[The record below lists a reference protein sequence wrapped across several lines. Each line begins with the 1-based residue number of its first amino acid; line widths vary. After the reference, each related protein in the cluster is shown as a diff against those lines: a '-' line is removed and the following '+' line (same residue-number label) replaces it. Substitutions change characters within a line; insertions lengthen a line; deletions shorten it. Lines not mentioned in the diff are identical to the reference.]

1 MSVGA
6 APAAAMP
13 IRGEGVLA
21 RIFGPCLR
29 PYLGLTPGIAIVV
42 LCVALPC
49 LWLLYLSAF
58 NDAGQ
63 LSAINYER
71 MVDQVSYRRIFVT
84 TFMVSLQTVLCCV
97 LLGVPLATFISS
109 LGRRPAALFIG
120 AILFPLW
127 TSLLVRAYAWL
138 VILQRNG
145 LVNTWLTS
153 AGIIDEP
160 LPLAFNTFATVLG
173 MTHIMLPI
181 FLLPVVGAMRDIDR
195 SFIRA
200 AASMGASR
208 AYTYR
213 TVFLP
218 LALPGIVAGAT
229 LVFVMSLGFYVT
241 PAILGG
247 GNVQVIS
254 MRIAR
259 SLSTYSNFGAAAAI
273 GVVLLLS
280 TLALLALSLLIRRL
294 VQQGRQGGGSHA

>member
-1 MSVGA
+1 M
-6 APAAAMP
+6 
-13 IRGEGVLA
+13 
-21 RIFGPCLR
+21 
-29 PYLGLTPGIAIVV
+29 PGIAIVF

-58 NDAGQ
+58 DDGGK

-71 MVDQVSYRRIFVT
+71 MIDQVSYRRIFAM
-84 TFMVSLQTVLCCV
+84 TFVVSLETVLCCV
-97 LLGVPLATFISS
+97 ILGVPLATFISS
-109 LGRRPAALFIG
+109 LGRRSAALFVG
-120 AILFPLW
+120 GILFPLW

-145 LVNTWLTS
+145 LINNWLIST
-153 AGIIDEP
+153 GLIEEP

-181 FLLPVVGAMRDIDR
+181 FLLPVIGAMRGIDR
-195 SFIRA
+195 SLIRA

-208 AYTYR
+208 AYTYQKI
-213 TVFLP
+213 FLP
-218 LALPGIVAGAT
+218 LALPGILAGAT

-247 GNVQVIS
+247 GNVQVVS

-259 SLSTYSNFGAAAAI
+259 SLATYSNFGAAAAI
-273 GVVLLLS
+273 GIVLLLS
-280 TLALLALSLLIRRL
+280 TFALMGMSLIVRRI
-294 VQQGRQGGGSHA
+294 VQARQGGMHA

>member
-1 MSVGA
+1 MSASATSAGTV
-6 APAAAMP
+6 PA
-13 IRGEGVLA
+13 RGEGRLTG
-21 RIFGPCLR
+21 IFGPSLR
-29 PYLGLTPGIAIVV
+29 PYLGLMPGLAIVF

-49 LWLLYLSAF
+49 LWLLYLSSF
-58 NDAGQ
+58 DDAGR
-63 LSAINYER
+63 LSAVNYER
-71 MVDQVSYRRIFVT
+71 LIDQVSYRRIFVT
-84 TFMVSLQTVLCCV
+84 TFLVSAQTVICCV
-97 LLGVPLATFISS
+97 LLGVPLATFIAS
-109 LGRRPAALFIG
+109 LGRRSAALFIG

-145 LVNTWLTS
+145 LVNNWLMS
-153 AGIIDEP
+153 AGVIDEP
-160 LPLAFNTFATVLG
+160 LPLAFNTFSTVLG

-181 FLLPVVGAMRDIDR
+181 FLLPVIGAMRDIDR
-195 SFIRA
+195 SLIRA

-208 AYTYR
+208 TYTYR
-213 TVFLP
+213 KVFLP

-247 GNVQVIS
+247 GNVQAIS

-280 TLALLALSLLIRRL
+280 TLALLAVSLLIRRL
-294 VQQGRQGGGSHA
+294 AQGRAGGGHA

>member
-1 MSVGA
+1 MTRPTNPTLPANVAPLRTA
-6 APAAAMP
+6 APPASLLPA
-13 IRGEGVLA
+13 LK
-21 RIFGPCLR
+21 
-29 PYLGLTPGIAIVV
+29 PYLGIAPGIAIVF

-58 NDAGQ
+58 DDAGRM
-63 LSAINYER
+63 SAVNYER
-71 MVDQVSYRRIFVT
+71 LVEQASYSRIFVT
-84 TFMVSLQTVLCCV
+84 TFAVSAETVLAC
-97 LLGVPLATFISS
+97 LILGVPLATFISA
-109 LGRRPAALFIG
+109 LKPHAAALFVG

-145 LVNTWLTS
+145 LINTWLIS
-153 AGIIDEP
+153 SGVIDEP
-160 LPLAFNTFATVLG
+160 LPLAFNMFATVLG
-173 MTHIMLPI
+173 MTHIMLPV
-181 FLLPVVGAMRDIDR
+181 FLLPVIGAMRGIDR
-195 SFIRA
+195 SLIRA

-213 TVFLP
+213 KVFLP

-247 GNVQVIS
+247 GTVQVIS

-273 GVVLLLS
+273 GVVLLAS
-280 TLALLALSLLIRRL
+280 TFVLLGISLLIRRL
-294 VQQGRQGGGSHA
+294 TMGGSGESHA